1 MKKNNLVLE
10 HSNSILLESKISKR
24 VLIRIPLD
32 SEGFWQKEYSQD
44 ELINQIIQ
52 DFKSENILDMPDDY
66 FLDFSYQN
74 KILKP
79 KEPISYLLNS
89 QIPTIYINQIIRKK
103 PLLFKETPF
112 SSNLYPDLIGR
123 PFSPPFEVFLF
134 SSTDKTLTIQSY
146 DEDTINDLFLN
157 EFCKSSSYCNGN
169 NHLFISGGEKENGEL
184 IDNFWEIDL
193 KEQIIAEPTKII
205 PKKNHSM
212 IFIPDKYVF
221 IIGGNDTKCVFFNT
235 ETAEVDDWANLNK
248 ERIEPALILIK
259 NNLYCFDNND
269 NKNNEKFTIEK
280 TDLDSLRPEWIL
292 ITPKINDM
300 ILGNINNNL
309 NQENFGVDK
318 DNEDNIIFI
327 GGNMANENSKFNYKY
342 NTKEDKIEITNIP
355 FTEVNLKEKTFL
367 PCKKNIDFIL
377 PEFDKENPKIIFFSK
392 NKNKVEIVNYQPQN
406 KSLATDFKYDF
417 NMPKVQISD
426 NDNNN
431 IFNSNSN
438 RINDIN
444 NIKESENIDNNIDID
459 FNINNINNNN
469 IDNNINIEQKENLN
483 SNVITINNNLKKINL
498 NENQNNQ
505 FKENL
510 ELNIENQPIK
520 DININKNAENELNE
534 IIIETKNN
542 LDGKNIKINPSNNL
556 NIIDMDKDINIKGT
570 ISGIKS
576 NNINGNINTNI
587 NLKGPE
593 IKISNDINENKPQI
607 NNILN
612 SNNNNN
618 ISQNIN
624 ISPVNINIE
633 KEIKTNINNNIPK
646 NKKEIDNNIIN
657 SMPDYNLN
665 GNIPGTKGTKKII
678 YINNN
683 NNGKKNINKN
693 QQPKELFK
701 MTGIIKG
708 TGEKNKNIKDKNIN
722 NKTKEIN
729 KKIEITQGI
738 KINSPPGKEKK
749 LSIPKLDLEGKI
761 PEFSEYN
768 NNINNNINIKPHMIN
783 LKGTSND
790 NINHFSPT
798 FNINANN
805 HKNNNN
811 ELIGE
816 NITYSFNNGNIQ
828 GSKIDISSFDNM
840 NFKEIQFEQKNL
852 GVTKI
857 NLNNNEDNN
866 NIGIN
871 LKTGITPGNAANN
884 NPFIINANQVN
895 NSLFNN
901 NDIQKINLNTNY
913 NNANN
918 IQNGNN
924 GNENNL
930 NNNNIYLSSQNNII
944 SRQSTKTKVKAL
956 PLVGIKNDTFVSS
969 KVEPINSLDVEN
981 FDVKNLKST
990 NVGIN
995 GIKLGERIDH

>member
-1 MKKNNLVLE
+1 
-10 HSNSILLESKISKR
+10 
-24 VLIRIPLD
+24 
-32 SEGFWQKEYSQD
+32 
-44 ELINQIIQ
+44 
-52 DFKSENILDMPDDY
+52 
-66 FLDFSYQN
+66 
-74 KILKP
+74 
-79 KEPISYLLNS
+79 
-89 QIPTIYINQIIRKK
+89 
-103 PLLFKETPF
+103 
-112 SSNLYPDLIGR
+112 
-123 PFSPPFEVFLF
+123 
-134 SSTDKTLTIQSY
+134 
-146 DEDTINDLFLN
+146 
-157 EFCKSSSYCNGN
+157 
-169 NHLFISGGEKENGEL
+169 
-184 IDNFWEIDL
+184 
-193 KEQIIAEPTKII
+193 
-205 PKKNHSM
+205 
-212 IFIPDKYVF
+212 
-221 IIGGNDTKCVFFNT
+221 
-235 ETAEVDDWANLNK
+235 
-248 ERIEPALILIK
+248 
-259 NNLYCFDNND
+259 
-269 NKNNEKFTIEK
+269 
-280 TDLDSLRPEWIL
+280 
-292 ITPKINDM
+292 
-300 ILGNINNNL
+300 
-309 NQENFGVDK
+309 
-318 DNEDNIIFI
+318 
-327 GGNMANENSKFNYKY
+327 
-342 NTKEDKIEITNIP
+342 
-355 FTEVNLKEKTFL
+355 
-367 PCKKNIDFIL
+367 
-377 PEFDKENPKIIFFSK
+377 
-392 NKNKVEIVNYQPQN
+392 
-406 KSLATDFKYDF
+406 
-417 NMPKVQISD
+417 
-426 NDNNN
+426 
-431 IFNSNSN
+431 
-438 RINDIN
+438 
-444 NIKESENIDNNIDID
+444 
-459 FNINNINNNN
+459 
-469 IDNNINIEQKENLN
+469 
-483 SNVITINNNLKKINL
+483 
-498 NENQNNQ
+498 
-505 FKENL
+505 
-510 ELNIENQPIK
+510 
-520 DININKNAENELNE
+520 
-534 IIIETKNN
+534 
-542 LDGKNIKINPSNNL
+542 
-556 NIIDMDKDINIKGT
+556 MDKDINIKGT

-612 SNNNNN
+612 SNNKN

-633 KEIKTNINNNIPK
+633 KEIKTKNNNIPK

-657 SMPDYNLN
+657 SIPDYNLN
-665 GNIPGTKGTKKII
+665 GNIPGTKKII

-683 NNGKKNINKN
+683 TNDKKNINKN

-811 ELIGE
+811 NELIGE

-871 LKTGITPGNAANN
+871 LKTGVNPGNTVNN